1 MAKKHGYFQF
11 KQFKIHHDRA
21 TMKVGTDG
29 VLLGAWANIDDAQN
43 ILDIGTGT
51 GLIALM
57 LAQRSGAAK
66 VDGVE
71 IESHNAEQAIENVNE
86 SPWKNKI
93 SIHHSAIQNFHPE
106 KQYDLIISNPPYFQ
120 NSYQPPDKNRTTAR
134 HTVSLTFID
143 LINSVKRLLN
153 IKGKFNVILP
163 YQEGLEFIELIGTY
177 NFHCSRKWSFRSRAE
192 KPIERLLLEFSYNGD
207 VTEEGEINL
216 YVHKEQWSDAY
227 KKLTKEFYLNI

>member
-1 MAKKHGYFQF
+1 MASSYFQF
-11 KQFKIHHDRA
+11 KQFKVHHDRA

-29 VLLGAWANIDDAQN
+29 VLLGAWAKIDEAQN

-57 LAQRSGAAK
+57 LAQRTESSTK
-66 VDGVE
+66 IDGVE
-71 IESHNAEQAIENVNE
+71 IELHNAEQAIENVNG

-93 SIHHSAIQNFHPE
+93 SIHHSSIQNFHPE

-120 NSYQPPDKNRTTAR
+120 NSYQPPDKNRTIAR
-134 HTVSLTFID
+134 HTVNLTFID
-143 LINSVKRLLN
+143 LINSVKRLLD

-163 YQEGLEFIELIGTY
+163 YQEGLEFIDLVGTY
-177 NFHCSRKWSFRSRAE
+177 NFYCTRKWSFRSRAE
-192 KPIERLLLEFSYNGD
+192 KPIERLLLEFSYNYE

-216 YVHKEQWSDAY
+216 YVLEEEWSDVY
-227 KKLTKEFYLNI
+227 KKLTKDFYLNI